1 MNSINEHCG
10 KIYIVATPI
19 GNLNDITLRA
29 IETLKKVDLILAE
42 DTRHAN
48 ILLQHYQIH
57 TPCESFHAHN
67 EQKKTERYL
76 NMVQKGTQLA
86 LISDAGTPLICDP
99 GYPLIQQ
106 AQNLNIPII
115 PIPGA
120 CALICA
126 LSAAGVPTDKFSF
139 YGFPP
144 AKTQARQNF
153 FQQLTTHLET
163 SIFYESTHRIIESLE
178 DLKSVL
184 GPDTIITLAKE
195 LTKNY
200 EQFQNQSIE
209 KIIEWLQQDPKRTKG
224 EFVIII
230 PAREKTIPKDE
241 DIKACIKT
249 LLQHVGAK
257 QAAQIAHDLLH
268 IPKNKLYQIA
278 LKLQNR

>member
-1 MNSINEHCG
+1 MNSLNEHCG
-10 KIYIVATPI
+10 NIYIVATPI
-19 GNLNDITLRA
+19 GNLNDMTLRA
-29 IETLKKVDLILAE
+29 IEILKKVDLILAE

-106 AQNLNIPII
+106 ARQQNISIV
-115 PIPGA
+115 PIPGP

-126 LSAAGVPTDKFSF
+126 LSAAGVPTDQFSF

-144 AKTQARQNF
+144 AKTQARKNY
-153 FQQLTTHLET
+153 FQSLQQTHQT
-163 SIFYESTHRIIESLE
+163 IVFYESTHRIMDSLK
-178 DLKSVL
+178 DLKYIF
-184 GPDTIITLAKE
+184 GAEQTIILAKE
-195 LTKNY
+195 LTKSY
-200 EQFQNQSIE
+200 EQIQNKNIE
-209 KIIEWLQQDPKRTKG
+209 QMIEWLEQDLKRTKG

-230 PAREKTIPKDE
+230 PAREQLIPIDE
-241 DIKACIKT
+241 EIENCLKT
-249 LLQHVGAK
+249 LLKHVGAK
-257 QAAQIAHDLLH
+257 QASQIAHDLLNT
-268 IPKNKLYQIA
+268 PKNKLYQMA
-278 LKLQNR
+278 LKLQNQ